1 MKELVTGKAA
11 SYDVW
16 RWSRVAVWNRGV
28 GLGWVGVWNESGPTH
43 QMLDGVVRRE
53 VRTLRKKYQ
62 GSCSPAS
69 PKNPTKVRTSGI
81 EAPQ

>member
-16 RWSRVAVWNRGV
+16 RRSRVAVWNRG
-28 GLGWVGVWNESGPTH
+28 LGVWNESGPTH
-43 QMLDGVVRRE
+43 QMFVGWSRE
-53 VRTLRKKYQ
+53 KGSESAQKEVPRKVQ
-62 GSCSPAS
+62 AGIS
-69 PKNPTKVRTSGI
+69 KNPTKVRTSGI